1 MSTTQDET
9 RDANL
14 RVMQRY
20 AAAWL
25 AGDRVKLADCYHDD
39 FTLHYFGA
47 NPFAGIHAGKQAAL
61 AVLGEV
67 HRRTSRRLTA
77 ILDVMAGQQRTAVL
91 VRERFTRD
99 GREAEV
105 ERLLVYTTKDDRLHH
120 CWVYDQNQDQIDTFL
135 AD

>member
-1 MSTTQDET
+1 MSSTQDT
-9 RDANL
+9 PRDANL

-25 AGDRVKLADCYHDD
+25 AGDRATLVDCYHDD

-47 NPFAGIHAGKQAAL
+47 NALAGIHAGKPAAL
-61 AVLGEV
+61 AALAEL
-67 HRRTSRRLTA
+67 RRRASRRLVA
-77 ILDVMAGQQRTAVL
+77 ILDVMAGSERTSVV
-91 VRERFTRD
+91 VREHFARD

-105 ERLLVYTTKDDRLHH
+105 ERLLVYTIKDDRLHH
-120 CWVYDQNQDQIDTFL
+120 CWVYDQDQTLIDTFL

>member
-1 MSTTQDET
+1 MSTTQDQI

-25 AGDRVKLADCYHDD
+25 AGDREALVDCYHDD

-47 NPFAGIHAGKQAAL
+47 NPLAGVHAGKAAAL
-61 AVLGEV
+61 AALAEV
-67 HRRTSRRLTA
+67 RRRTSRRLVA
-77 ILDVMAGQQRTAVL
+77 ILDVMAGPERTAV
-91 VRERFTRD
+91 VAREHFARA

-105 ERLLVYTTKDDRLHH
+105 ERLLVYTIKDDRLHH
-120 CWVYDQNQDQIDTFL
+120 CWVYDQDQALIDTFL